1 MMAFLTGLLTLPR
14 WAKITAGIVLLLA
27 LAFIVHKC
35 AVRDAVE
42 ADRNASNAAATT
54 TAREADQSAQE
65 AAEGKS
71 TAIEQENDRAKEA
84 ARDSDDPLADA
95 MRSLRHPAR

>member
-1 MMAFLTGLLTLPR
+1 MTAFLAALLALPR
-14 WAKITAGIVLLLA
+14 WAKITAGITLLLT
-27 LAFIVHKC
+27 LAFILHKC

-42 ADRNASNAAATT
+42 ADRDASNAEATT

-71 TAIEQENDRAKEA
+71 SEVQAGNAKASEA
-84 ARDSDDPLADA
+84 AKGSDDPLGDG
-95 MRSLRHPAR
+95 LRALR